1 MQFFLNFH
9 LLSLTKEFNLP
20 TDFLVEQMTAR
31 VGSII
36 QGFKDQADPKVYA
49 MNNYS
54 LSVFMFVDEYVR
66 SKVLCNM
73 AWSLLSLLLCR
84 FFLVFICER

>member
-36 QGFKDQADPKVYA
+36 QGFKDQADPKVYT

-73 AWSLLSLLLCR
+73 AWSLLSLLLCI
-84 FFLVFICER
+84 FFF

>member
-36 QGFKDQADPKVYA
+36 QGFKDQADPKVDT

-73 AWSLLSLLLCR
+73 AWSLLSLLLCI
-84 FFLVFICER
+84 FFF